1 MQITVRGKTQMGRK
15 LKLVIGIAA
24 AVGLLVLAALMLLIR
39 FGIIDEDFL
48 SSPSPNA
55 TPAPSDAVQTE
66 PEHERFT
73 ISLVGDCT
81 LAGNRFQSLCGD
93 DMGYPFENV
102 REYFENDDATI
113 ANLECNFSDAL
124 LSSGSLFH
132 FKAPT
137 ENADMLVSGGIDFV
151 TTANNHI
158 MDYGQRGLDDT
169 LSALDERGIAYGI
182 DGQSVVFTTESGLK
196 LGIYCGYGG
205 FMISETQIKEAID
218 KLKADGA
225 EYIICALHWGVEGAY
240 RPNAYQKNLAHAAI
254 DAGADLVY
262 GSHPHVLQ
270 PAEEYG
276 GGLIL
281 YSLGNFSF
289 GGNSFPRDYDSVIV
303 QLTLCRNA
311 DGGVSLEACDYI
323 PCSMSGSDENNDF
336 RPTPY
341 KKGSKEFE
349 RTMSKLDGSFTGAD
363 LEVDYSFLDP
373 DPSPE
378 PSKRP
383 ELPGSEELPI
393 PSPTPNRVP
402 SPCRSLSILR
412 SRNSKTTKKRQ
423 RKFL

>member
-1 MQITVRGKTQMGRK
+1 MGRK

-24 AVGLLVLAALMLLIR
+24 SVGLLVLAALMLLIR
-39 FGIIDEDFL
+39 FGIIDEEFL

-66 PEHERFT
+66 PEHEHFT

-81 LAGNRFQSLCGD
+81 LEGNRFQSLCGD

-270 PAEEYG
+270 PTEEYG

-323 PCSMSGSDENNDF
+323 PCSISGSDENNDF

-383 ELPGSEELPI
+383 ELELPGSEELPI
-393 PSPTPNRVP
+393 PSPEPEP
-402 SPCRSLSILR
+402 SPIPVPEPVDPPVEE
-412 SRNSKTTKKRQ
+412 
-423 RKFL
+423 

>member
-1 MQITVRGKTQMGRK
+1 MGRK

-24 AVGLLVLAALMLLIR
+24 SVGLLVLAALMLLIR
-39 FGIIDEDFL
+39 FGIIDEEFL

-81 LAGNRFQSLCGD
+81 LEGNRFQSLCGD

-323 PCSMSGSDENNDF
+323 PCSISGNE
-336 RPTPY
+336 
-341 KKGSKEFE
+341 
-349 RTMSKLDGSFTGAD
+349 
-363 LEVDYSFLDP
+363 
-373 DPSPE
+373 
-378 PSKRP
+378 
-383 ELPGSEELPI
+383 
-393 PSPTPNRVP
+393 
-402 SPCRSLSILR
+402 
-412 SRNSKTTKKRQ
+412 
-423 RKFL
+423 

>member
-1 MQITVRGKTQMGRK
+1 MGRK

-48 SSPSPNA
+48 SSPSPKKA
-55 TPAPSDAVQTE
+55 PAPSDAVQTE

-137 ENADMLVSGGIDFV
+137 GNADMLVSGGIDFV

-383 ELPGSEELPI
+383 ELELPGSEELPI
-393 PSPTPNRVP
+393 PSPSPEP
-402 SPCRSLSILR
+402 SPIPVPEPVDPPVEE
-412 SRNSKTTKKRQ
+412 
-423 RKFL
+423 

>member
-1 MQITVRGKTQMGRK
+1 MGRK

-48 SSPSPNA
+48 SSPSPKKA
-55 TPAPSDAVQTE
+55 PAPSDAVQTE

-137 ENADMLVSGGIDFV
+137 GNADMLVSGGIDFV

-169 LSALDERGIAYGI
+169 LSALDERGIAYGT

-323 PCSMSGSDENNDF
+323 PCSMSGTDENNDF

-383 ELPGSEELPI
+383 ELELPGSEELPI
-393 PSPTPNRVP
+393 PSPDPEP
-402 SPCRSLSILR
+402 SPIPVPEPVDPPVEE
-412 SRNSKTTKKRQ
+412 
-423 RKFL
+423 

>member
-1 MQITVRGKTQMGRK
+1 MGRK

-24 AVGLLVLAALMLLIR
+24 SVGLLVLAALMLLIR
-39 FGIIDEDFL
+39 FGIIDEEFL

-81 LAGNRFQSLCGD
+81 LEGNRFQSLCGD

-240 RPNAYQKNLAHAAI
+240 RPNAYQKNLAYAAI

-323 PCSMSGSDENNDF
+323 PCSISGSDENNDF

-383 ELPGSEELPI
+383 ELELPGSEELPI
-393 PSPTPNRVP
+393 PSPEPEP
-402 SPCRSLSILR
+402 SPIPVPEPVDPPVEE
-412 SRNSKTTKKRQ
+412 
-423 RKFL
+423 

>member
-1 MQITVRGKTQMGRK
+1 MQMGRK

-24 AVGLLVLAALMLLIR
+24 AAGLLVLAALMLLIR

-66 PEHERFT
+66 PDSERFT

-169 LSALDERGIAYGI
+169 LSALDERGIAYGV
-182 DGQSVVFTTESGLK
+182 DGQSVVFTTKSGLK

-205 FMISETQIKEAID
+205 FMISETQVKEAID

-311 DGGVSLEACDYI
+311 DGDVSLEACDYI
-323 PCSMSGSDENNDF
+323 PCSMSGSNENNDF

-383 ELPGSEELPI
+383 ELELPGSEELPI
-393 PSPTPNRVP
+393 PSPDPEP
-402 SPCRSLSILR
+402 SPIPVPEPVDPPVEE
-412 SRNSKTTKKRQ
+412 
-423 RKFL
+423 

>member
-1 MQITVRGKTQMGRK
+1 MGRK

-24 AVGLLVLAALMLLIR
+24 SVGLLVLAALMLLIR
-39 FGIIDEDFL
+39 FGIIDEEFL

-81 LAGNRFQSLCGD
+81 LEGNRFQSLCGD

-254 DAGADLVY
+254 DAVADLVY

-270 PAEEYG
+270 PTEEYG

-323 PCSMSGSDENNDF
+323 PCSISGSDENNDF

-383 ELPGSEELPI
+383 ELELPGSEELPI
-393 PSPTPNRVP
+393 PSPEPEP
-402 SPCRSLSILR
+402 SPIPVPEPVDPPVEE
-412 SRNSKTTKKRQ
+412 
-423 RKFL
+423 

>member
-1 MQITVRGKTQMGRK
+1 MGRK

-39 FGIIDEDFL
+39 FGIIDEEFL
-48 SSPSPNA
+48 SSPSPKKA
-55 TPAPSDAVQTE
+55 PAPTDAVQTE

-81 LAGNRFQSLCGD
+81 LAGNRFQNLCGD

-137 ENADMLVSGGIDFV
+137 GNADMLVSGGIDFV

-169 LSALDERGIAYGI
+169 LSALDERGIAYGT

-218 KLKADGA
+218 ELKADGA

-363 LEVDYSFLDP
+363 LMVDYSFLDP

-383 ELPGSEELPI
+383 ELELPGSEELPI
-393 PSPTPNRVP
+393 PSPSPEP
-402 SPCRSLSILR
+402 SPIPVPEPVDPPVEE
-412 SRNSKTTKKRQ
+412 
-423 RKFL
+423 

>member
-1 MQITVRGKTQMGRK
+1 MGRK

-39 FGIIDEDFL
+39 FGIIDEEFL
-48 SSPSPNA
+48 SSSSPNA

-81 LAGNRFQSLCGD
+81 LEGNRFQSLCGD

-270 PAEEYG
+270 PTEEYG

-311 DGGVSLEACDYI
+311 DGDVSLEACDYI
-323 PCSMSGSDENNDF
+323 PCSISGSDENNDF

-383 ELPGSEELPI
+383 ELELPGSEELPI
-393 PSPTPNRVP
+393 PSPDPEPTPIPVP
-402 SPCRSLSILR
+402 GPVDPPVEE
-412 SRNSKTTKKRQ
+412 
-423 RKFL
+423 

>member
-1 MQITVRGKTQMGRK
+1 MGRK

-39 FGIIDEDFL
+39 FGIIDEEFL

-55 TPAPSDAVQTE
+55 TPAPSDTVQTE

-363 LEVDYSFLDP
+363 LMVDYSFLDP

-383 ELPGSEELPI
+383 ELELPGSEELPI
-393 PSPTPNRVP
+393 PSPDPEP
-402 SPCRSLSILR
+402 SPIPVPGPVDPPVEE
-412 SRNSKTTKKRQ
+412 
-423 RKFL
+423 

>member
-1 MQITVRGKTQMGRK
+1 MGRK

-24 AVGLLVLAALMLLIR
+24 LVGLLVLAALMLLIR
-39 FGIIDEDFL
+39 FGIIDEEFL

-81 LAGNRFQSLCGD
+81 LEGNRFQSLCGD

-169 LSALDERGIAYGI
+169 LSALDKRGIAYGI

-270 PAEEYG
+270 PTEEYG

-323 PCSMSGSDENNDF
+323 PCSISGSDENNDF

-349 RTMSKLDGSFTGAD
+349 RTMSKLEGSFTGAD
-363 LEVDYSFLDP
+363 LVVDYSFLDP

-383 ELPGSEELPI
+383 ELELPGSEELPI
-393 PSPTPNRVP
+393 PSPDPEPTPIPVP
-402 SPCRSLSILR
+402 GPVDPPVEE
-412 SRNSKTTKKRQ
+412 
-423 RKFL
+423 

>member
-1 MQITVRGKTQMGRK
+1 MGRK

-39 FGIIDEDFL
+39 FGIIDEEFL
-48 SSPSPNA
+48 SSSSPNA

-81 LAGNRFQSLCGD
+81 LEGNRFQSLCGD

-270 PAEEYG
+270 PTEEYG

-323 PCSMSGSDENNDF
+323 PCSISGSDENNDF

-363 LEVDYSFLDP
+363 LVVDYSFLDP

-383 ELPGSEELPI
+383 ELELPGSEELPI
-393 PSPTPNRVP
+393 PSPDPEPTPIPVP
-402 SPCRSLSILR
+402 GPVDPPVEE
-412 SRNSKTTKKRQ
+412 
-423 RKFL
+423 

>member
-1 MQITVRGKTQMGRK
+1 MGRK

-24 AVGLLVLAALMLLIR
+24 SVGLLVLAALMLLIR
-39 FGIIDEDFL
+39 FGIIDEEFL
-48 SSPSPNA
+48 SSSSPNA
-55 TPAPSDAVQTE
+55 TPAPSGAVQTE

-81 LAGNRFQSLCGD
+81 LEGNRFQSLCGD

-270 PAEEYG
+270 PTEEYG

-323 PCSMSGSDENNDF
+323 PCSISGSDENNDF

-363 LEVDYSFLDP
+363 LVVDYSFLDP

-393 PSPTPNRVP
+393 PSPDPEPTPIPVP
-402 SPCRSLSILR
+402 GPVDPPVEE
-412 SRNSKTTKKRQ
+412 
-423 RKFL
+423 

>member
-1 MQITVRGKTQMGRK
+1 MGRK

-39 FGIIDEDFL
+39 FGIIDEEFL

-81 LAGNRFQSLCGD
+81 LEGNRFQSLCGD

-270 PAEEYG
+270 PTEEYG

-323 PCSMSGSDENNDF
+323 PCSISGSDENNDF

-383 ELPGSEELPI
+383 ELELPGSEELPI
-393 PSPTPNRVP
+393 PSPDPEPTPIPVP
-402 SPCRSLSILR
+402 GPVDPPVEE
-412 SRNSKTTKKRQ
+412 
-423 RKFL
+423 

>member
-1 MQITVRGKTQMGRK
+1 MGRK

-24 AVGLLVLAALMLLIR
+24 SVGLLVLAALMLLIR
-39 FGIIDEDFL
+39 FGIIDEEFL

-81 LAGNRFQSLCGD
+81 LEGNRFQSLCGD

-137 ENADMLVSGGIDFV
+137 ENADILVSGGIDFV

-270 PAEEYG
+270 PTEEYG

-323 PCSMSGSDENNDF
+323 PCSISGSDENNDF

-363 LEVDYSFLDP
+363 LMVDYSFLDP

-383 ELPGSEELPI
+383 ELELPGSEELPI
-393 PSPTPNRVP
+393 PSPDPEP
-402 SPCRSLSILR
+402 SPIPVPGPVDPPVEE
-412 SRNSKTTKKRQ
+412 
-423 RKFL
+423 

>member
-1 MQITVRGKTQMGRK
+1 MGRK

-24 AVGLLVLAALMLLIR
+24 SVGLLVLAALMLLIR
-39 FGIIDEDFL
+39 FGIIDEEFL

-81 LAGNRFQSLCGD
+81 LEGNRFQSLCGD

-169 LSALDERGIAYGI
+169 VSPLDERGIAYGI

-270 PAEEYG
+270 PTEEYG

-323 PCSMSGSDENNDF
+323 PCSISGSDENNDF

-383 ELPGSEELPI
+383 ELELPGSEELPI
-393 PSPTPNRVP
+393 PSPDPEP
-402 SPCRSLSILR
+402 SPIPVPEPVDPPVEE
-412 SRNSKTTKKRQ
+412 
-423 RKFL
+423 

>member
-1 MQITVRGKTQMGRK
+1 MGRK

-39 FGIIDEDFL
+39 FGIIDEEFL

-81 LAGNRFQSLCGD
+81 LEGNRFQSLCGD

-270 PAEEYG
+270 PTEEYG

-323 PCSMSGSDENNDF
+323 PCSISGSDENNDF

-383 ELPGSEELPI
+383 ELELPGSEELPI
-393 PSPTPNRVP
+393 PSPFPEP
-402 SPCRSLSILR
+402 SPIPLPDPFVPL
-412 SRNSKTTKKRQ
+412 
-423 RKFL
+423 FY

>member
-1 MQITVRGKTQMGRK
+1 MGRK

-24 AVGLLVLAALMLLIR
+24 SVGLLVLAALMLLIR
-39 FGIIDEDFL
+39 FGIIDEEFL

-81 LAGNRFQSLCGD
+81 LEGNRFQSLCGD

-196 LGIYCGYGG
+196 LGIYCGYGS

-270 PAEEYG
+270 PTEEYG

-323 PCSMSGSDENNDF
+323 PCSISGSDENNDF

-383 ELPGSEELPI
+383 ELELPGSEELPI
-393 PSPTPNRVP
+393 PSPDPEP
-402 SPCRSLSILR
+402 SPIPVPEPVDPPVEE
-412 SRNSKTTKKRQ
+412 
-423 RKFL
+423 

>member
-1 MQITVRGKTQMGRK
+1 MGRK

-39 FGIIDEDFL
+39 FGIIDEEFL

-55 TPAPSDAVQTE
+55 TPAPSDTVQTE

-383 ELPGSEELPI
+383 ELELPGSEELPI
-393 PSPTPNRVP
+393 PSPDPEP
-402 SPCRSLSILR
+402 SPIPVPGPVDPPVEE
-412 SRNSKTTKKRQ
+412 
-423 RKFL
+423 